1 MPRPSGFGA
10 LFALLRGDGDGRV
23 DVPDEDPWP
32 ISDRVALYAKTGE
45 ERNPTSDC
53 ADREVIV
60 RFRLGRNVASSS
72 SLSDSPSSEE
82 SEEVVI
88 LVANE
93 SGAVEL
99 RAGGLRVGGLLGRG
113 ERA

>member
-1 MPRPSGFGA
+1 MREPSRFGA

-23 DVPDEDPWP
+23 DTPDEDPWP
-32 ISDRVALYAKTGE
+32 ISDRVAPYAKTGE
-45 ERNPTSDC
+45 ERNPAADC

-60 RFRLGRNVASSS
+60 RFLLGRNVASS
-72 SLSDSPSSEE
+72 SLSDSPSSDE

-99 RAGGLRVGGLLGRG
+99 RAGGMRVGGLLGRG
-113 ERA
+113 ERD

>member
-1 MPRPSGFGA
+1 MPEPSGFGA

-23 DVPDEDPWP
+23 DTPDEDPWP
-32 ISDRVALYAKTGE
+32 ISDRVAPYDKTGE

-60 RFRLGRNVASSS
+60 RFRLGRNVASS

>member
-1 MPRPSGFGA
+1 MPEPTEFGA

-23 DVPDEDPWP
+23 DTPDECPWP
-32 ISDRVALYAKTGE
+32 RSDRAAPYAKAGE
-45 ERNPTSDC
+45 ERNPASDC
-53 ADREVIV
+53 TDREVIV
-60 RFRLGRNVASSS
+60 RFRRGRNVASS
-72 SLSDSPSSEE
+72 SLSDSPSCED